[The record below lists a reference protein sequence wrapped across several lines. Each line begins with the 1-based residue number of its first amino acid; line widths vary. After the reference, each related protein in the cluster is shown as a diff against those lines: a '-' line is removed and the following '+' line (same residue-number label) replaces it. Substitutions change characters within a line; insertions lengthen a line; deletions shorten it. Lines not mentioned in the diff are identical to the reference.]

1 MSVPS
6 ESGLV
11 LGNGMLLVGNDAD
24 VVGLARHLDSAG
36 YAVAYVTPADAV
48 GVMGSFHPAVVM
60 VMPGVPVWQKA
71 QLCTAIKALNPDVT
85 VVVLRKRLP
94 VRTFR
99 RALRSDLPDS
109 IL

>member
-6 ESGLV
+6 ESGPV
-11 LGNGMLLVGNDAD
+11 LGNGILLVGNDAD
-24 VVGLARHLDSAG
+24 VVHLARLLDSAG
-36 YAVAYVTPADAV
+36 YPVAYVTPADAV

-60 VMPGVPVWQKA
+60 VMPDVPAWQKS
-71 QLCTAIKALNPDVT
+71 QLCKNIKGRNPDLT
-85 VVVLRKRLP
+85 VVVLRKRQP

-99 RALRSDLPDS
+99 QARCNDLPDF